1 MIHSKEILKKYWG
14 FSSFKAPQ
22 ETVITTVLQN
32 QDCIA
37 LLPTG
42 GGKSICFQIPALIKD
57 GVCLVVSPLIALIQ
71 DQVKQLQ
78 QKGIKATTIPFQSSE
93 DDIVRLFDTI
103 KFSNIKFLY
112 ISPERLQSKLI
123 QQKLKELTLSLIAV
137 DEAHC
142 ISEWGHDFRPAYR
155 NIKIVNTLFPKIP
168 TIALTATAN
177 KKVIKDIIKVLNLH
191 EPEIIKKSFF
201 KENLGYHVLH
211 VENKFD
217 KLIQIFTKF
226 TKPAIVYVSRRKY
239 TTEIAD
245 FLNSKNL
252 KASFYHAGLP
262 NIEKETAF
270 NKWITEETPIM
281 VATNAFGMGIDKSN
295 IGLVVHYNLPFS
307 IENYVQE
314 AGRAGRDGK
323 EAFAILLKNESDI
336 LLQKQQFKKN
346 LPSLL
351 DIKEI
356 HKKLYQNFQISLGE
370 VSENYFDF
378 NILAFCEKYQFY
390 IPIVETALS
399 VLKNHRIIE
408 LEKNY
413 NRKSSIQCLVNSR
426 SLLQHST
433 TSKEIRQFITI
444 LLRTYSGL
452 FNNETTINEFY
463 LANKAGMSSKKVI
476 YLLNQLDRNGSI
488 VYKKANASTKLKFLV
503 PREDNVTIQRFSNEI
518 KTFLMQKKTKAADF
532 FNFINNKNICRSIQ
546 LLHYFD
552 EKNTRKCGICDVCQQ
567 DKKTSKKTTVNTVK
581 RLLKNYKE
589 LSSYEIS
596 MLLMANEKD
605 ILIHLRTLLADE
617 KIAITAQNK
626 YTLK

>member
-14 FSSFKAPQ
+14 FSSFKASQ
-22 ETVITTVLQN
+22 ETVITTILQD

-37 LLPTG
+37 LFPTG

-93 DDIVRLFDTI
+93 DDIIRLFDTI
-103 KFSNIKFLY
+103 KFSGIKFLY

-155 NIKIVNTLFPKIP
+155 NIKIVKTLFSKIP

-177 KKVIKDIIKVLNLH
+177 KKVIEDIINVLQLH
-191 EPEIIKKSFF
+191 EPKIVKKSFF
-201 KENLGYHVLH
+201 KKNLGYHILD

-217 KLIQIFTKF
+217 KLIQIFSKF

-239 TTEIAD
+239 ATEIAD
-245 FLNSKNL
+245 FLNSKHL

-295 IGLVVHYNLPFS
+295 IGLVVHYNLPTS

-314 AGRAGRDGK
+314 AGRAGRDGEK
-323 EAFAILLKNESDI
+323 AFAILLKNKNDI
-336 LLQKQQFKKN
+336 LLQKQHLKKN

-370 VSENYFDF
+370 ISENYFDF
-378 NILAFCEKYQFY
+378 NILRFCEKYQFY
-390 IPIVETALS
+390 VPVVETALS
-399 VLKNHRIIE
+399 ILKNHRIIE

-426 SLLQHST
+426 SLLRHST
-433 TSKEIRQFITI
+433 TSKEMDQFTTT

-452 FNNETTINEFY
+452 FHNETTINEFY
-463 LANKAGMSSKKVI
+463 LANKAGISSKKVI
-476 YLLNQLDRNGSI
+476 YLLNQLDKNESI

-503 PREDNVTIQRFSNEI
+503 PREDDVSIQRFSNEI
-518 KTFLMQKKTKAADF
+518 KTFLIQKERKATDF

-552 EKNTRKCGICDVCQQ
+552 ERNTKKCGICDVCQKHQ
-567 DKKTSKKTTVNTVK
+567 KTSKKTTVNTIK
-581 RLLKNYKE
+581 QLLKNYEE

-596 MLLMANEKD
+596 TLLMANEKD

-626 YTLK
+626 YILK